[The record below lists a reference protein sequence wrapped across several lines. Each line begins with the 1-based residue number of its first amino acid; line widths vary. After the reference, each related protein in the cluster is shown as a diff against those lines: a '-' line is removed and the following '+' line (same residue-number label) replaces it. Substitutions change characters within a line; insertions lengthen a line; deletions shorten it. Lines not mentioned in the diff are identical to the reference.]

1 MMATRKG
8 TMVVIALFI
17 KCQMDGVGK
26 ILPIP
31 NTQWCLDLKNTLGE
45 EFRTEIY
52 LDAVR

>member
-1 MMATRKG
+1 MP
-8 TMVVIALFI
+8 VIALFI

-31 NTQWCLDLKNTLGE
+31 ETQWCLDLKNTLGE

-52 LDAVR
+52 IDSVT